1 MGSLRI
7 RRFAWIL
14 LVPSSILETPGR
26 SWLVNSHQFSDM
38 NGLSE
43 FKASDQ
49 DQSKIIH
56 PQNSGAKVQNQDGEL
71 SGEKGMI

>member
-1 MGSLRI
+1 
-7 RRFAWIL
+7 
-14 LVPSSILETPGR
+14 
-26 SWLVNSHQFSDM
+26 M

-43 FKASDQ
+43 FKAGDQ